1 MPTVFPFP
9 PDWSDDVIER
19 LSWLTDVLPQPGGGE
34 QRVQLREGARRT
46 LEYSVKLLG
55 DRERVL
61 AGHIIAAAGGEAML
75 LPQWLDAPWLTAKAE
90 AGANSVSVHTT
101 TDHAVSI
108 GGQVALLDAGRYETA
123 VVQTLATGAVG
134 LTLPLAGEWL
144 AGARL
149 APLAS
154 AWLQPE
160 GRMIYPVG
168 AVGRMTLTW
177 ELDGEWIGTPAAE
190 AADYRGYPVLLPQ
203 TDWSEEVGDDLTRD
217 LLVFDGETGLR
228 SRTLPTGLLTAQRVH
243 RWTLKGRPAIAAFK
257 AWLAARCGRLNP
269 FWHPTNQAD
278 MAVVESIGAASTTLV
293 CEDRGLW
300 RLFAGGQMP
309 GAVGRR
315 DLMIVSTAGAR
326 WYRRVTNAVPL
337 AGGREQLTLDS
348 ALGTALATSAVAMVS
363 LMRLVRLASDTVE
376 IAYKS
381 DDAAKCALG
390 LRSLRDGSTTP

>member
-19 LSWLTDVLPQPGGGE
+19 LSWLTDVMPQPGGGE
-34 QRVQLREGARRT
+34 QRQQLREGARRT

-55 DRERVL
+55 DRERML

-75 LPQWLDAPWLTAKAE
+75 LPQWLDAPWLTAKAA

-101 TDHAVSI
+101 TDHSVSI

-123 VVQTLATGAVG
+123 VVKTLATGAVG
-134 LTLPLAGEWL
+134 LTLPLIGDWL

-160 GRMIYPVG
+160 GRMIYPVDS
-168 AVGRMTLTW
+168 VGRMTLTW

-217 LLVFDGETGLR
+217 VLVFDGATGLR
-228 SRTLPTGLLTAQRVH
+228 SRTLPTGLLTTQRVH
-243 RWTLKGRPAIAAFK
+243 RWTLKGRPAIASFK
-257 AWLAARCGRLNP
+257 SWLAARAGRLNP
-269 FWHPTNQAD
+269 FWHPSNLCDVLPMEA
-278 MAVVESIGAASTTLV
+278 IGATSTSIV

-300 RLFAGGQMP
+300 RLFAGGQKP

-315 DLMIVSTAGAR
+315 DVMIVSTAGAR
-326 WYRRVTNAVPL
+326 WYRRIVDA
-337 AGGREQLTLDS
+337 AQISGGRELITLDS
-348 ALGTALATSAVAMVS
+348 ALGTALATGDVAMVS
-363 LMRLVRLASDTVE
+363 LMRLVRIAADTVE
-376 IAYKS
+376 IAYQS
-381 DDAAKCALG
+381 DDFAKCAVG
-390 LRSLRDGSTTP
+390 LVSLRDGSTTP

>member
-1 MPTVFPFP
+1 MATVFPFS

-19 LSWLTDVLPQPGGGE
+19 LSWLTDVIPQDGGGE

-46 LEYSVKLLG
+46 LEYSVKPIG

-61 AGHIIAAAGGEAML
+61 ASHIIAAAGGEAML
-75 LPQWLDAPWLTAKAE
+75 LPQWLDAPWVTAKAA
-90 AGANSVSVHTT
+90 AGASSVSVHST

-108 GGQVALLDAGRYETA
+108 GGQVALLEAGRYETA
-123 VVQTLATGAVG
+123 VVQALATGAVG
-134 LTLPLAGEWL
+134 LTLPLASEWP

-160 GRMIYPVG
+160 GRMIYP
-168 AVGRMTLTW
+168 ADSVGRMTLTW
-177 ELDGEWIGTPAAE
+177 EIDGEWIGVAAAE

-203 TDWSEEVGDDLTRD
+203 TDWSDEVGDDLTRD
-217 LLVFDGETGLR
+217 LLVFDSETGLR
-228 SRTLPTGLLTAQRVH
+228 SRTLTTGLLTAQRVH

-257 AWLAARCGRLNP
+257 AWLAARAGRLNP
-269 FWHPTNQAD
+269 IWHPSNQAD
-278 MAVVESIGAASTTLV
+278 VLPVEAIGAAATTLV

-300 RLFAGGQMP
+300 RLFAGGQKP

-315 DLMIVSTAGAR
+315 DLMIVSTAGTR
-326 WYRRVTNAVPL
+326 WYRRVTNAVQL
-337 AGGREQLTLDS
+337 SGGREQLTIDS
-348 ALGTALATSAVAMVS
+348 ALGTALATSAVALVS
-363 LMRLVRLASDTVE
+363 LMRLVRLAADTVE

-381 DDAAKCALG
+381 DDTAKCALG
-390 LRSLRDGSTTP
+390 LASLRDGTTTP

>member
-46 LEYSVKLLG
+46 LEFGVKLLG

-61 AGHIIAAAGGEAML
+61 ASHIIAAGAGEAML

-90 AGANSVSVHTT
+90 AGANSVNVHTT
-101 TDHAVSI
+101 ADHEIAI

-134 LTLPLAGEWL
+134 LTLPLASEWL
-144 AGARL
+144 AGSRL

-160 GRMIYPVG
+160 GRMIYPFGSVC
-168 AVGRMTLTW
+168 RMTLTW
-177 ELDGEWIGTPAAE
+177 ELDGEWAGVPAAE
-190 AADYRGYPVLLPQ
+190 TADYRGYPVLLPQ

-217 LLVFDGETGLR
+217 LLVFDGQTGLR
-228 SRTLPTGLLTAQRVH
+228 SRTLPTGLVTAQRVH
-243 RWTLKGRPAIAAFK
+243 RWTLKGRPAIAAFR
-257 AWLAARCGRLNP
+257 AWLAARAGRLHP

-278 MAVVESIGAASTTLV
+278 VLPVEAIGAAATTLV

-300 RLFAGGQMP
+300 RLFAGGQRP

-315 DLMIVSTAGAR
+315 DLMIVSTSGTR
-326 WYRRVTNAVPL
+326 WYRRVTNAVQL
-337 AGGREQLTLDS
+337 SGGREQLTIDS
-348 ALGTALATSAVAMVS
+348 ALGTALGSANVAMVS

-376 IAYKS
+376 IAYQS
-381 DDAAKCALG
+381 DDTAKCALG

>member
-1 MPTVFPFP
+1 MATVFPFSP
-9 PDWSDDVIER
+9 NWADDVVER
-19 LSWLTDVLPQPGGGE
+19 MSWLTDVIPQAGEGE
-34 QRVQLREGARRT
+34 QRVRQREGARRS
-46 LEYSVKLLG
+46 LEYSVTLGG

-61 AGHIIAAAGGEAML
+61 AQNIMAAASGEAML
-75 LPQWLDAPWLTAKAE
+75 LPLWLDAPWLTAKAE
-90 AGANSVSVHTT
+90 AGASSVSVHTT
-101 TDHAVSI
+101 TDHAISI
-108 GGQVALLDAGRYETA
+108 GDQVALLQAGRYENA
-123 VVQTLATGAVG
+123 FVLTLGAEAVG
-134 LTLPLAGEWL
+134 LAQPLASEWP
-144 AGARL
+144 AGARI
-149 APLAS
+149 APLVS
-154 AWLQPE
+154 AWMQAE
-160 GRMIYPVG
+160 GRIVYPSD

-177 ELDGEWIGTPAAE
+177 ALDGEWIGTPAAE
-190 AADYRGYPVLLPQ
+190 TADYRGYPVLLPQ
-203 TDWSEEVGDDLTRD
+203 TDWSEEVGDDLSRNVLT
-217 LLVFDGETGLR
+217 FDGETGLR
-228 SRTLPTGLLTAQRVH
+228 SRTVPTGLVTAQRVH
-243 RWTLKGRPAIAAFK
+243 RWTLQGRPAIAAFK
-257 AWLAARCGRLNP
+257 AWLAARAGRLNP

-278 MAVVESIGAASTTLV
+278 VLPVEALGAASTTLV

-300 RLFAGGQMP
+300 RLFAGAQKP

-315 DLMIVSTAGAR
+315 DLMIVSTSGAR